1 MPLPE
6 EYLGVSPDAFEEYM
20 NEFDFENPE
29 HTFPIRWR
37 GQDINIP
44 VFRIDVKKPR
54 YNHKNGRILPHVL
67 QYCAEL
73 GFDDD
78 YFEQNDPSTIENQ
91 GIFDGFI
98 AGNAQ
103 RAECYASFNSGL
115 RPAYTDPLISTRNGR
130 IINGNQRISTFRELN
145 HGNAVDFDHLS
156 YIYVAFL
163 PDDGAEEE
171 LEVEYRRL
179 ERRLQ
184 EGGVLEH
191 ESFDWIQTGLNRRR
205 DLEEGDDV
213 EAIAAWAQVTEAEVR
228 KSIDYI
234 QIVDLYLEFLGT
246 PGAYNTIRSQNHLQA
261 VQEVN
266 TGMNRLQG
274 LRGTDNDRLINEFCQ
289 NSFEVMNGGPDLVAG
304 PGIGVYG
311 HIRFLCDL
319 YVAESRNVQPRRARR
334 TENVRLNRRR
344 NPEEEA
350 EEEEEAEDEP
360 ILNLVP
366 EEDEENLAV
375 SIRNA
380 HAILEGRRRAENE
393 DAYANRQLTTM
404 ITSLENIIDRW
415 GNHNLEG
422 VPAKVEQVEEL
433 LARIRERLGEDE

>member
-1 MPLPE
+1 
-6 EYLGVSPDAFEEYM
+6 
-20 NEFDFENPE
+20 
-29 HTFPIRWR
+29 
-37 GQDINIP
+37 
-44 VFRIDVKKPR
+44 
-54 YNHKNGRILPHVL
+54 LPHVL
-67 QYCAEL
+67 HYCAEL
-73 GFDDD
+73 GFY
-78 YFEQNDPSTIENQ
+78 YFYFQQNDPSTIENQ

-311 HIRFLCDL
+311 HIRLLCDL

-344 NPEEEA
+344 NPEEE
-350 EEEEEAEDEP
+350 EEAEEEAEDEP
-360 ILNLVP
+360 ILDLVP

-380 HAILEGRRRAENE
+380 HAIQEGRRRAENE

-404 ITSLENIIDRW
+404 ITSLENITDRG

-433 LARIRERLGEDE
+433 LARIRERFGEDE

>member
-1 MPLPE
+1 MPD

-20 NEFDFENPE
+20 NEFDFEDPP

-37 GQDINIP
+37 GLDTNIP

-67 QYCAEL
+67 QYCAER

-78 YFEQNDPSTIENQ
+78 YFEQNDPSTTENQ

-98 AGNAQ
+98 AGNTQ
-103 RAECYASFNSGL
+103 RAECYASFSSGL
-115 RPAYTDPLISTRNGR
+115 RPAYTDPLISTQNGR

-156 YIYVAFL
+156 HIYVAFL
-163 PDDGAEEE
+163 PDDGAEED
-171 LEVEYRRL
+171 LEIEYRRL

-184 EGGVLEH
+184 EGGVLDH

-205 DLEEGDDV
+205 DLEDGDDV

-234 QIVDLYLEFLGT
+234 MVVDLYLEFLGT
-246 PGAYNTIRSQNHLQA
+246 PGAYNTIRTQDHRQA

-274 LRGTDNDRLINEFCQ
+274 LRGTDNDRLIDEFCQ
-289 NSFEVMNGGPDLVAG
+289 NSFELMNGGAEMVAG
-304 PGIGVYG
+304 AGIGVYG
-311 HIRFLCDL
+311 HIRLLADL
-319 YVAESRNVQPRRARR
+319 YVAKARNVQPRQPRR
-334 TENVRLNRRR
+334 TENPRLSRRR
-344 NPEEEA
+344 N
-350 EEEEEAEDEP
+350 EEEEEEEEEGEGEEP
-360 ILNLVP
+360 ILDLVP

-380 HAILEGRRRAENE
+380 HAIQEGRRRAENE

-422 VPAKVEQVEEL
+422 VPEKMEQIEGL

>member
-20 NEFDFENPE
+20 NEFDFANPP

-37 GQDINIP
+37 GLDINIP

-67 QYCAEL
+67 QYCAER
-73 GFDDD
+73 GYDDD
-78 YFEQNDPSTIENQ
+78 YFEQNDPSTVENQ
-91 GIFDGFI
+91 NIFDGFI
-98 AGNAQ
+98 AGDAQ
-103 RAECYASFNSGL
+103 RAECYASFSSGL

-145 HGNAVDFDHLS
+145 HGNAVEFDHLS
-156 YIYVAFL
+156 HIYVAFL

-184 EGGVLEH
+184 EGGVLDH
-191 ESFDWIQTGLNRRR
+191 QKFDWIQTGLNRRR
-205 DLEEGDDV
+205 DLEDGDDV
-213 EAIAAWAQVTEAEVR
+213 ETIAAWAQVTEAEVR
-228 KSIDYI
+228 QSIDYI

-246 PGAYNTIRSQNHLQA
+246 PGAYNTIRSQNQLQA
-261 VQEVN
+261 VIELN
-266 TGMNRLQG
+266 TGMNRLQNI
-274 LRGTDNDRLINEFCQ
+274 RGTDNDRLIAEFCQ
-289 NSFEVMNGGPDLVAG
+289 NSFELMDGGPEMVAG

-311 HIRFLCDL
+311 HIRLLADL
-319 YVAESRNVQPRRARR
+319 YCNAARNVHPRRPRR
-334 TENVRLNRRR
+334 TENPRLNRRR
-344 NPEEEA
+344 EDEQEEEV
-350 EEEEEAEDEP
+350 EEEP
-360 ILNLVP
+360 ILNLEP
-366 EEDEENLAV
+366 EEGEENLAE

-380 HAILEGRRRAENE
+380 HEVQEGRRRADNE
-393 DAYANRQLTTM
+393 EAYANRQLTTM
-404 ITSLENIIDRW
+404 ITSLENIINRW

-422 VPAKVEQVEEL
+422 VPEKIREVEGL
-433 LARIRERLGEDE
+433 IAIIWERLGEDE